1 MTARKNTEEALF
13 TDLYE
18 LTMAQSYYQEGM
30 DALATFSLFT
40 RKLPA
45 NRGYLVCAGL
55 EDTLHYLE
63 ELRFSPEAVDYLHNT
78 GLFAADFLSFLE
90 RLRFTGEVHA
100 IPEGRL
106 YFCDEPVLEVTAP
119 ITEAQIV
126 ETFILNQINLQS
138 TIATKAARCVSAAR
152 GRSLV
157 DFSLRRTHGTDAGM
171 KVARCSYM
179 VGFSAT
185 SNVLAG
191 KTYGIPISG
200 TMAHS
205 YISSF
210 EHEIDAFRAFAQSFP
225 DHTSLLIDTFDV
237 PAGAHK
243 AAAVAK
249 EMERRGHRLQ
259 AVRLDS
265 GDLAALSSRVRQ
277 LLDQEGLDYVQV
289 FASGG
294 LDEFEVEEIL
304 EAGAPVDGFGVGT
317 KMGVSADAPW
327 LDMAYKLVKYDGR
340 PVLKLSTGK
349 VTLADEKQVYRL
361 KDGDGM
367 FAEDIIA
374 LRDEPS
380 PNGAEPLLTT
390 VMEGGRILQ
399 PLPGLEEV
407 RQTFHEESPMLPS
420 QYKALRDP
428 PSYPVRLSAGLRR
441 LQEDA
446 ER

>member
-126 ETFILNQINLQS
+126 ETFILNQNQLPEHHRHQGGPLRLGSPREKPGGLLPTPYSRHRCWDEGGPLQLYGGLLSHQQRLGGENLWHPYFWGPWPTPTYPASS
-138 TIATKAARCVSAAR
+138 TKST
-152 GRSLV
+152 
-157 DFSLRRTHGTDAGM
+157 
-171 KVARCSYM
+171 
-179 VGFSAT
+179 
-185 SNVLAG
+185 
-191 KTYGIPISG
+191 PSG
-200 TMAHS
+200 PS
-205 YISSF
+205 P
-210 EHEIDAFRAFAQSFP
+210 RSFP

-277 LLDQEGLDYVQV
+277 
-289 FASGG
+289 
-294 LDEFEVEEIL
+294 
-304 EAGAPVDGFGVGT
+304 APG
-317 KMGVSADAPW
+317 P
-327 LDMAYKLVKYDGR
+327 GR
-340 PVLKLSTGK
+340 
-349 VTLADEKQVYRL
+349 
-361 KDGDGM
+361 
-367 FAEDIIA
+367 
-374 LRDEPS
+374 
-380 PNGAEPLLTT
+380 
-390 VMEGGRILQ
+390 
-399 PLPGLEEV
+399 
-407 RQTFHEESPMLPS
+407 
-420 QYKALRDP
+420 
-428 PSYPVRLSAGLRR
+428 AGLRPGFR
-441 LQEDA
+441 QRGA
-446 ER
+446 GRV